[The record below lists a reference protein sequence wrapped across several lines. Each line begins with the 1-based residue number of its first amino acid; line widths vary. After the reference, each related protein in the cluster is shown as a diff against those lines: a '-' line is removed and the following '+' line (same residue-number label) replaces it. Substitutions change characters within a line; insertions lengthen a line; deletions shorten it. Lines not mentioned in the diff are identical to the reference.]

1 MPWLERGARQVVT
14 GKLQSWVS
22 EHAAA
27 HVNEIFTDSLARVK
41 ISLLIY
47 ARRAW
52 AAARTPSPLPHATPT
67 ASIYGN
73 RATLRLHGN
82 EVATND
88 IATYLHRQPL
98 WALTTASTRR
108 R

>member
-14 GKLQSWVS
+14 GKLQSLVS

-47 ARRAW
+47 ARG
-52 AAARTPSPLPHATPT
+52 TPEHPPATPT